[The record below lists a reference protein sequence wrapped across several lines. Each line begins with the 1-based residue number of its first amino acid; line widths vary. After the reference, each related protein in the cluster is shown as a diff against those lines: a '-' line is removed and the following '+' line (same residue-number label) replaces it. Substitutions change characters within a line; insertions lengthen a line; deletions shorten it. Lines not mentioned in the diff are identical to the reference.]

1 MKDKNYRLSAELC
14 ALKAE
19 DADKLIAAGDGDA
32 ALLYIYLLRRGQAP
46 DAQLRRELGWEPGR
60 LAAAVGRL
68 AAAGLLTG
76 SDAPP
81 AAPAEVLPEC
91 RLR

>member
-32 ALLYIYLLRRGQAP
+32 ALL
-46 DAQLRRELGWEPGR
+46 
-60 LAAAVGRL
+60 
-68 AAAGLLTG
+68 
-76 SDAPP
+76 
-81 AAPAEVLPEC
+81 
-91 RLR
+91 

>member
-32 ALLYIYLLRRGQAP
+32 ARTYTCCAGARPRTRSCAGSSAGSRGAWP
-46 DAQLRRELGWEPGR
+46 RPW
-60 LAAAVGRL
+60 
-68 AAAGLLTG
+68 AG
-76 SDAPP
+76 SPP
-81 AAPAEVLPEC
+81 RDC
-91 RLR
+91 

>member
-46 DAQLRRELGWEPGR
+46 DAQLRRELGWEPGPW
-60 LAAAVGRL
+60 
-68 AAAGLLTG
+68 AG
-76 SDAPP
+76 SPP
-81 AAPAEVLPEC
+81 RDC
-91 RLR
+91 

>member
-46 DAQLRRELGWEPGR
+46 DAQLRRELGWPR
-60 LAAAVGRL
+60 PW
-68 AAAGLLTG
+68 AG
-76 SDAPP
+76 SPP
-81 AAPAEVLPEC
+81 RDC
-91 RLR
+91 

>member
-32 ALLYIYLLRRGQAP
+32 ALLYIYLLRRGQLSGEGLPTHCRGGTGGAY
-46 DAQLRRELGWEPGR
+46 R
-60 LAAAVGRL
+60 
-68 AAAGLLTG
+68 AGAGDGPYT
-76 SDAPP
+76 PP
-81 AAPAEVLPEC
+81 ISEYPADTH
-91 RLR
+91 RNSKG